1 MISRIFSDK
10 QRSAFLAVCVLLA
23 APVAVAAQD
32 AGAELLAPS
41 TLVLTTADGA
51 ETQYQVTDVALYLS
65 SNPAYDDVPASTSLS
80 VTLTTITP
88 VDAALLQWAAQTTGD
103 TKELRNVKVTTSVTN
118 PDGKKSDLVYDV
130 TDAHV
135 TTLSATNSLT
145 AVPSIS
151 LTLEAAAL
159 LINGAAMN

>member
-10 QRSAFLAVCVLLA
+10 RSAFFAACLVLA
-23 APVAVAAQD
+23 APAAAVAQD
-32 AGAELLAPS
+32 AAAEAIAPS

-51 ETQYQVTDVALYLS
+51 ETQYQVNDVSVYLS

-80 VTLTTITP
+80 VSLTTITP
-88 VDAALLQWAAQTTGD
+88 VDAALLQWAAQTTTD
-103 TKELRNVKVTTSVTN
+103 TRELRNVKVTTSVTN
-118 PDGKKSDLVYDV
+118 PDGKQSDLVYDV

-135 TTLSATNSLT
+135 GSLSATNSVT

-151 LTLEAAAL
+151 LTLDASAL
-159 LINGAAMN
+159 SINGVPMN